1 MNNEN
6 TKKKVLILGGS
17 TFMGKTL
24 LDYLSSDPQYEVH
37 YVNRG
42 RKYWDNE
49 IVKMKNI
56 HFSYGNRDETSDYS
70 KV

>member
-1 MNNEN
+1 MNNDV
-6 TKKKVLILGGS
+6 KKKVLILGGS

-24 LDYLSSDPQYEVH
+24 IEFLASDPQYEVH

-49 IVKMKNI
+49 IVKI
-56 HFSYGNRDETSDYS
+56 
-70 KV
+70 